1 MNNISFMLIRDVHR
15 ASRSV
20 NEYTTE
26 FLRLTTRNQLSE
38 SENQPEALQAKGMN
52 FLTIV
57 HDKSSLMSECK
68 KI

>member
-1 MNNISFMLIRDVHR
+1 M
-15 ASRSV
+15 

-38 SENQPEALQAKGMN
+38 SENQPKALQAKGMN

-68 KI
+68 EI